1 MATLAPK
8 LPLALDA
15 STQYA
20 MIKDYPKLAAQ
31 NLKMLILTIP
41 GERMMD
47 VNFGVG
53 IPKYLFENNDNVVR
67 AEIKAKLYEQ
77 VDTYLPYLDIL
88 EVEFH
93 SSMEDPTVSEHYL
106 GMRVI
111 YNIVPVG
118 IVSSL
123 SISMNGSDITTASE
137 IVSYS

>member
-8 LPLALDA
+8 LPLALDP
-15 STQYA
+15 SNQYE
-20 MIKDYPKLAAQ
+20 MIDDYVKLASQ

-53 IPKYLFENNDNVVR
+53 IPKYLFELNDNVVR
-67 AEIKAKLYEQ
+67 AEIKARIYEQ
-77 VDTYLPYLDIL
+77 VRTYLSYLDIL
-88 EVEFH
+88 EINFY
-93 SSMEDPTVSEHYL
+93 SSLEDPNISENYL
-106 GMRVI
+106 GIKII

-118 IVSSL
+118 IISSL
-123 SISMNGSDITTASE
+123 SLSMNGADVTTASE

>member
-15 STQYA
+15 STQYE

-47 VNFGVG
+47 VDFGVG

-67 AEIKAKLYEQ
+67 AEIKARLYEQ
-77 VDTYLPYLDIL
+77 VNTYLPYIDIL
-88 EVEFH
+88 EVSFH
-93 SSMEDPTVSEHYL
+93 SSIEDPNVSEHYL

-123 SISMNGSDITTASE
+123 SISMDGSSLITSSE

>member
-1 MATLAPK
+1 
-8 LPLALDA
+8 
-15 STQYA
+15 
-20 MIKDYPKLAAQ
+20 
-31 NLKMLILTIP
+31 
-41 GERMMD
+41 MMD
-47 VNFGVG
+47 INFGVG
-53 IPKYLFENNDNVVR
+53 IPKYLFENNDNTVR

-77 VDTYLPYLDIL
+77 VDIYLPYLDIL

-106 GMRVI
+106 GMKVI

-123 SISMNGSDITTASE
+123 SISMNGSNIITASE